1 MSTPP
6 LTMGAATSEKSWTAR
21 TASENKSSIAFVI
34 VAPRLLP
41 GNGREDGAS
50 GRSAGAR
57 AQATDIAAASLICK
71 TMIYLCMEAAA
82 AIAAVSQ
89 SFPWFWWCR
98 SEGDEFATAYLE
110 R

>member
-1 MSTPP
+1 
-6 LTMGAATSEKSWTAR
+6 MGAATSGSPGRRA

-41 GNGREDGAS
+41 GNGRG
-50 GRSAGAR
+50 AGAR